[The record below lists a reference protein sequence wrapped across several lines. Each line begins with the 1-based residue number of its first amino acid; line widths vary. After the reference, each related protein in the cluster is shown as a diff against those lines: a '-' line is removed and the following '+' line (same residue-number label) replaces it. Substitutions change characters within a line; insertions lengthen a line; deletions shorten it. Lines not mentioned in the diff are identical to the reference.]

1 MSGFRYQV
9 LSFILLWVLV
19 SCTPE
24 VVDNTRIV
32 VSGRLVNAMGDAVPE
47 ADIEVF
53 VANRNFLLGEGMSGL
68 DGSFEVPSFYSR
80 FERFVIQ
87 IDKGSEYS
95 TYQRELNTVNYTP
108 EGFELNLGQIEL
120 RRQTSFDLMVERIS
134 GEGNEIQLSIS
145 YVLPYCFEFFEEP
158 DQEVSNSQCYP
169 LQSRVIALND
179 DSPNFDASYNA
190 VTSVPVIISYS
201 INNGP
206 DIVQEFNLNEIQE
219 VTISY

>member
-1 MSGFRYQV
+1 M
-9 LSFILLWVLV
+9 
-19 SCTPE
+19 
-24 VVDNTRIV
+24 
-32 VSGRLVNAMGDAVPE
+32 
-47 ADIEVF
+47 
-53 VANRNFLLGEGMSGL
+53 
-68 DGSFEVPSFYSR
+68 
-80 FERFVIQ
+80 
-87 IDKGSEYS
+87 
-95 TYQRELNTVNYTP
+95 
-108 EGFELNLGQIEL
+108 
-120 RRQTSFDLMVERIS
+120 
-134 GEGNEIQLSIS
+134 
-145 YVLPYCFEFFEEP
+145 LPYCFEFFEEP